1 MARRTK
7 EEAEGTRQ
15 LLMKTAL
22 RLFSD
27 QGIQTTT
34 LAAVAKEAGVTRGA
48 IYWHFKDK
56 SEMLEAL
63 WDKIMQ
69 PMELVYE
76 KLRGDVSGDPLLV
89 LEQIAESFFL
99 LAASNEDFQQVLK
112 ITMQSQSDPLLAE
125 RCQQLCREEMDSLS
139 SLMTQARDKGFLRTD
154 LSVKA
159 ASLTY
164 YGFIEGV
171 AGNWLNSGCDPLLI
185 EEARPIARV
194 LIQGLRKAVN

>member
-1 MARRTK
+1 
-7 EEAEGTRQ
+7 
-15 LLMKTAL
+15 
-22 RLFSD
+22 
-27 QGIQTTT
+27 
-34 LAAVAKEAGVTRGA
+34 

-159 ASLTY
+159 AS
-164 YGFIEGV
+164 
-171 AGNWLNSGCDPLLI
+171 
-185 EEARPIARV
+185 
-194 LIQGLRKAVN
+194 